1 MKKVIVKDIK
11 GLDEEVISKI
21 KNPMIYI
28 KDYIENNTLFVELKN
43 SKTGEII
50 RIFPERIIDYKSLKY

>member
-11 GLDEEVISKI
+11 GLDKKVILKI

-43 SKTGEII
+43 QKTGEII
-50 RIFPERIIDYKSLKY
+50 RIFPERIIDYK